1 MYVTSCINITLFLLI
16 GLKISIYIIINIL
29 YNKIDMYAQHI
40 FDAESFNAG
49 TTCTIRE
56 LCEDSEARDNCC
68 HSSLNEVN

>member
-1 MYVTSCINITLFLLI
+1 
-16 GLKISIYIIINIL
+16 
-29 YNKIDMYAQHI
+29 MYAQHI

-56 LCEDSEARDNCC
+56 LCEARDNCC